1 MGFAACGIARAGY
14 LEEEAPKLEEWLM
27 KGFHGKMKYMENHFD
42 KRLDPTKL
50 VPGAK
55 SVIVL
60 LYNYFPQNILPT
72 DDGYKISKYAYGED
86 YHTVIKDKL
95 RTLCERYIEY
105 AGAFSGRVFVDSAPV
120 LERVWAQRAGL
131 GWIGKN
137 TLLLSKQKG
146 SYFFVAE
153 IILDHEFEY
162 DNPLNT
168 DYCGTCTACVD
179 ACPTNAIT
187 PHQIDARKCISYL
200 TIELREQIP
209 EDFKGTY
216 EDWIFGCDI
225 CQEVCPWNR
234 FSTPHQ
240 EPRFHPHSM
249 LNAMDRSHWEEF
261 TQDIFTTVFKKSA
274 VKRTGFNGL
283 KRNIDFLKD

>member
-1 MGFAACGIARAGY
+1 LGFAACGIARAGY

>member
-1 MGFAACGIARAGY
+1 
-14 LEEEAPKLEEWLM
+14 
-27 KGFHGKMKYMENHFD
+27 

-50 VPGAK
+50 VAGAK